1 MLQSGQSAQ
10 MQAEVAA
17 ANLQQQQIQAISNLL
32 GGQQA
37 NSVTGQTAQTG
48 LLEGFFNK
56 GKEMLTGVTGG
67 YTGPAVDANTS
78 AQLESLTI
86 TYMGNGLS
94 EKDATEQAMRDLGF
108 SV

>member
-1 MLQSGQSAQ
+1 
-10 MQAEVAA
+10 
-17 ANLQQQQIQAISNLL
+17 
-32 GGQQA
+32 
-37 NSVTGQTAQTG
+37 
-48 LLEGFFNK
+48 
-56 GKEMLTGVTGG
+56 MLTGGVTNAVTGG